1 MDSEKLLKALEN
13 ENNENVFNYTTE
25 NIFEINKKILNEL
38 LLSRETMIQYLK
50 TLTHYIYVDEI
61 NNLKYGSYLKWISL
75 KTPDNL
81 RLTHGAFFCNLKITD
96 TGVYV
101 VCKNYT
107 NRHFQIKMDE
117 CLLFQKLTDQEKVIL
132 HALDHLSLK

>member
-1 MDSEKLLKALEN
+1 
-13 ENNENVFNYTTE
+13 
-25 NIFEINKKILNEL
+25 
-38 LLSRETMIQYLK
+38 MIQYLK
-50 TLTHYIYVDEI
+50 ILTHYIYVDEI

-81 RLTHGAFFCNLKITD
+81 QLTHGAFFCNIKITD
-96 TGVYV
+96 NGVYI
-101 VCKNYT
+101 VCKNYA

>member
-1 MDSEKLLKALEN
+1 MDGGKLLKALNN

-25 NIFEINKKILNEL
+25 HIFEINKKILSEL
-38 LLSRETMIQYLK
+38 MLPRKTFIEYLK
-50 TLTHYIYVDEI
+50 TLKYYVYVDEI

-81 RLTHGAFFCNLKITD
+81 RLTNGAFFCNIKITD
-96 TGVYV
+96 NGVHI
-101 VCKNYT
+101 VCKNYA
-107 NRHFQIKMDE
+107 NRYFQIKMDE

>member
-1 MDSEKLLKALEN
+1 MDGGKLLKALEN

-25 NIFEINKKILNEL
+25 HIFEINKKILSEL
-38 LLSRETMIQYLK
+38 LLSRSTMVQYLK

-81 RLTHGAFFCNLKITD
+81 RLTNGAFFCNIKITD
-96 TGVYV
+96 NGVYII
-101 VCKNYT
+101 CKNYA

-132 HALDHLSLK
+132 NALDHLSKK

>member
-1 MDSEKLLKALEN
+1 VL
-13 ENNENVFNYTTE
+13 
-25 NIFEINKKILNEL
+25 I
-38 LLSRETMIQYLK
+38 
-50 TLTHYIYVDEI
+50 
-61 NNLKYGSYLKWISL
+61 
-75 KTPDNL
+75 
-81 RLTHGAFFCNLKITD
+81 
-96 TGVYV
+96 

>member
-1 MDSEKLLKALEN
+1 MDGGKLLKALEN

-25 NIFEINKKILNEL
+25 HIFEINKKILNEL
-38 LLSRETMIQYLK
+38 VLSRETMIQYLK
-50 TLTHYIYVDEI
+50 ILTHYIYVDEI

-81 RLTHGAFFCNLKITD
+81 QLTHGAFFCNIKITD
-96 TGVYV
+96 NGVYI
-101 VCKNYT
+101 VCKNYA

-117 CLLFQKLTDQEKVIL
+117 CLLFQKLTDQEKIIL

>member
-1 MDSEKLLKALEN
+1 MDGGKLLKALEN

-25 NIFEINKKILNEL
+25 HIFEINKKILAEL

-50 TLTHYIYVDEI
+50 ILTHYIYVDEI

-81 RLTHGAFFCNLKITD
+81 QLTHGAFFCNIKITD
-96 TGVYV
+96 NGVYI
-101 VCKNYT
+101 VCKNYA

-117 CLLFQKLTDQEKVIL
+117 CLLFQKLTDQEKIIL

>member
-1 MDSEKLLKALEN
+1 MDGGKLLKALEN

-25 NIFEINKKILNEL
+25 HIFEINKKILSEL
-38 LLSRETMIQYLK
+38 LLSRSTMVQYLK

-81 RLTHGAFFCNLKITD
+81 RLTNGAFFCNIKITD
-96 TGVYV
+96 NGVYII
-101 VCKNYT
+101 CKNYA

-132 HALDHLSLK
+132 NALDHLSTK

>member
-1 MDSEKLLKALEN
+1 MDGDKLLKALEN

-25 NIFEINKKILNEL
+25 HIFEINKKILSEL
-38 LLSRETMIQYLK
+38 LLSRTTMIQYLK

-61 NNLKYGSYLKWISL
+61 INLKYGSYLKWISL

-81 RLTHGAFFCNLKITD
+81 RLTNGAFFCNIKITD
-96 TGVYV
+96 NGVCII
-101 VCKNYT
+101 CKNYA
-107 NRHFQIKMDE
+107 NRYFQIKMDE

-132 HALDHLSLK
+132 NALDHLSTK

>member
-1 MDSEKLLKALEN
+1 MDGGKLLKALEN

-25 NIFEINKKILNEL
+25 HIFEINKKILSEL
-38 LLSRETMIQYLK
+38 LLSRSTMIQYLK

-61 NNLKYGSYLKWISL
+61 NNLKYVSYLKWISL
-75 KTPDNL
+75 KNLDNL
-81 RLTHGAFFCNLKITD
+81 RLTNGAFFCNIKITD
-96 TGVYV
+96 NGVYII
-101 VCKNYT
+101 CKNYA

-132 HALDHLSLK
+132 NALDHLSTK

>member
-1 MDSEKLLKALEN
+1 MDGGKLLKALEN

-25 NIFEINKKILNEL
+25 HIFEINKKILAEL

-50 TLTHYIYVDEI
+50 ILTHYIYVDEI

-81 RLTHGAFFCNLKITD
+81 QLTHGAFFCNIKITD
-96 TGVYV
+96 NGVYI
-101 VCKNYT
+101 VCKNYA